1 MREKQRFSPAFAL
14 ALGAVV
20 LASCALFLFC
30 YRADNKYTAPRP
42 VSEPGMTRIDMAWY
56 DAHPFFYLV
65 DGWEFYRDALSPG
78 EFEGRQPDA
87 HLYFCLL
94 YTSRCV

>member
-56 DAHPFFYLV
+56 DA
-65 DGWEFYRDALSPG
+65 LSLI
-78 EFEGRQPDA
+78 
-87 HLYFCLL
+87 HI
-94 YTSRCV
+94 